1 MQDGGGLCS
10 PGRWKPLYRRPRN
23 EQAQQI
29 RGLLVDTVKDIPRS
43 EIEKWIFSLATQ
55 SYKECPCKMV
65 EMVAEGCRSSFI
77 EYVESE
83 GFCRNDDWKDEWR
96 LGDPNWTPII
106 RASH

>member
-55 SYKECPCKMV
+55 SCEECPFK
-65 EMVAEGCRSSFI
+65 MVAEQCRSRFI

-83 GFCRNDDWKDEWR
+83 GFYRNGDWKDEWCIDVKLQDWLLHR
-96 LGDPNWTPII
+96 LGDPD
-106 RASH
+106 